1 MSAAYPGPPLYA
13 EASYGLWARELYR
26 RMPLPAGARILFE
39 STIDEPVTLLHDVA
53 GRAFGR
59 GMTDRF
65 ESVFGRGN
73 PHLLAALAHRYGVEE
88 AMIATTTGT
97 SNALAQAMRA
107 LLVPGAHVLVE
118 TPRFDV
124 LAEMARGVWAEVED
138 LPRTAP
144 DFGLT
149 PDDLRARLRPDTE
162 MVVISNLHNP
172 SGRWLTEDE
181 VLALAA
187 AAAEVGA
194 WLLIDEVYADFARET
209 PGRLESAPNLIRA
222 NSLSKVF
229 GLYSLRCGW
238 LIAEPHVITRIVAAN
253 ANLEFGVSKLAHAVA
268 ALVLEQPEPFEAHW
282 RDILSESRPVLTRHV
297 EAMQADNLI
306 RGEVPAHGCI
316 YFPEIVGAP
325 ESRVLAESLWR
336 DERLVTAPGE
346 LFGLAGHMRL
356 GFGLPAA
363 LVDEGLS
370 QLHEALLRRR

>member
-1 MSAAYPGPPLYA
+1 MNAAHEPLYA
-13 EASYGLWARELYR
+13 EASYGLWVRELYR
-26 RMPLPAGARILFE
+26 RMPLPARARILFE
-39 STIDEPVTLLHDVA
+39 STIDEPAALLSEVA
-53 GRAFGR
+53 DRAFGR

-73 PHLLAALAHRYGVEE
+73 PHLLAALTHRYGVGE
-88 AMIATTTGT
+88 AMVATTTGA

-107 LLVPGAHVLVE
+107 LLVPGAHVLIE

-124 LAEMARGVWAEVED
+124 LAELARGVWAEVED
-138 LPRTAP
+138 LSRTAP

-149 PDDLRARLRPDTE
+149 ADDLRIRLRPDTE

-172 SGRWLTEDE
+172 SGRWLTEAEILD
-181 VLALAA
+181 LAA

-194 WLLIDEVYADFARET
+194 WLLVDEVYADFARET
-209 PGRLESAPNLIRA
+209 PTRLASAPNLIRA

-229 GLYSLRCGW
+229 GLHSLRCGW
-238 LIAEPHVITRIVAAN
+238 LIAEPHVIRRIVAAN

-282 RDILSESRPVLTRHV
+282 RGVLAESRPVLVRHA
-297 EAMQADNLI
+297 EAMKADGLI
-306 RGEVPAHGCI
+306 RGGVPAFGCV

-325 ESRVLAESLWR
+325 ESRALAESLWR
-336 DERLVTAPGE
+336 DEHLVTAPGE

-356 GFGLPAA
+356 GFGLPPAI
-363 LVDEGLS
+363 VDEGLS
-370 QLHEALLRRR
+370 HLHEALLRRQ